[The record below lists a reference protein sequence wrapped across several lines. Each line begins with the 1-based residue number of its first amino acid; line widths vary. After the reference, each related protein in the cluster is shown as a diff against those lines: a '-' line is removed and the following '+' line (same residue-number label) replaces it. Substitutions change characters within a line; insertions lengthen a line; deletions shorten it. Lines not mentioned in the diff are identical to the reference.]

1 MRESK
6 IDLASV
12 AAPSGS
18 GRFSFARSDDDDDD
32 DDDNDD
38 DDNNFPKF
46 VSPRPSNAVTL
57 HCQCD

>member
-12 AAPSGS
+12 AAPGGS

-32 DDDNDD
+32 D
-38 DDNNFPKF
+38 NFPKF

-57 HCQCD
+57 HRQCD

>member
-32 DDDNDD
+32 DDDNS
-38 DDNNFPKF
+38 PKF

-57 HCQCD
+57 HRQCD